1 MPEIKHEFSAG
12 KMNKDLDE
20 RLVPNGEYRDAMNI
34 QVRTTEAIEG
44 SGNAGTV
51 QNIKGTK
58 QIETAKI
65 DNSIPY
71 IFYQDG
77 SGDSKVIGSI
87 ANEKNN
93 TAYFFVASPP
103 LEKFITNIAA
113 INGERHLMDV
123 IAEVNT
129 GTGTSDPT
137 ALPVVVDRWATMNT
151 YINVVGT
158 IENTV
163 TPVGETW
170 IQFNIRNGWKYR
182 PGMTISAY
190 DSLGN
195 NLFNEGA
202 KIQNIT
208 SAPTSPPTW
217 TVTLYDEQPQVQW
230 SNIAAFVFLAPRTL
244 NFDYENKITGIN
256 IINDL
261 LFWTDNQGEP
271 KKINIKRSKAG
282 SPSWE
287 THTRLMLKDPKDDDL
302 LVRYVDSDNNDIS
315 GLDSNIVS
323 GVEDAMF
330 PIVNNALK
338 ERHITV
344 KRKAPSM
351 APTIHMRRSDRENEA
366 TEVNDGFFDFWQYDS
381 DGPTP
386 GDQITMP
393 NVSNANTDAFMFND
407 VDYRVNDIL
416 SFTPSSGADVWITTI
431 IDDINP
437 IDCSTEGENVD
448 YLEGTTC
455 DDYDGAVIINMT
467 ILSVNGTIPAPS
479 YSSSGI
485 VLGSNQPGLW
495 DITLEQRKP
504 LFELKFGRFS
514 TRYKYE
520 DGEYSSFGPWSE
532 IAFLPGSFDYT
543 HKKGY
548 NKGMANQMRELI
560 IKDFIPH
567 QRVRPDDMVAVD
579 LLYKTTDNQNVYVV
593 KTIARGIDP
602 EWDLFTT
609 NLTNTSLAFGE
620 LSITTE
626 MIHKV
631 LPANQLLRAWD
642 NVPKKALGQEIAANR
657 LVYANYEQGYDL
669 KDSVGLIQSIKSSEV
684 GGPDSPKK
692 SVKTIREYKWGMIF
706 GDKYGRETP
715 VVAPGYITG
724 DSIDNYTLLS
734 GDVSV
739 EKRLS
744 RLSNKFELTQNWDN
758 PANEGGEPES
768 WMDYVKYYVKETSN
782 EYYNLVMDRWYYA
795 DDGNIWLSFP
805 SADRNKVDEETY
817 LILKNAHGNDDSVEE
832 KARYKIIAIENEAPD
847 DIKTRAR
854 NLGKIPLTGATLN
867 NSPYQLSWIMG
878 DNSDPTTSVP
888 QGIMEGLEFRVS
900 DEDWP
905 DILENFEIPNE
916 TGNER
921 GDVQVRFGATV
932 GTSDKDGLSWRTLS
946 VFSVGSTSTYMKWDD
961 AFGSDVNMYDIFS
974 NAGISTPFE
983 SIDYYLEL
991 QEIVTKNLAEFDG
1004 KFFVKIEKDQVLKS
1018 KVLNFT
1024 GENVDYESYKTIT
1037 LAYIENTQVNPSS
1050 NEDCEY
1056 CDNTYMPRRNYQWLD
1071 DDTVPAVTSGGVLN
1085 AGLNNV
1091 EAVNIWDDGNQCEG
1105 TSGTGCSPVDAIYL
1119 ALGCFGADQTGG
1131 GYGVVGSSE
1140 NIINRAEETRTFW
1153 WWFKEYA
1160 SPNLSTE
1167 YLTGENLP
1175 FIDGARTRYTWQEG
1189 SSWICDDEVDA
1200 SGNCLGSGPGTGT
1213 NAGKYPADYYKR
1225 TGLDQ
1230 GVLYDPEEDQG
1241 EGAFSPTVDGELG
1254 RIAISVLSRGSG
1266 YSWNLSG
1273 WGNNNSQAWIL
1284 QDKMTQQGT
1293 LFKFDADPERDE
1305 FGNPPI
1311 YKIVSSSTQV
1321 EWATDIRNY
1330 SVNND
1335 EPWQEWQDV
1344 NFGLD
1349 FFGFQCYPEGDIG
1362 GEVIVDGQ
1370 CNNFPMQFWEPGCPF
1385 CDIENEWDVMD
1396 FTNENTAHPAD
1407 ADGDEGSI
1415 RVGGL
1420 IGSTSDYFD
1429 TWNDSYCKR
1438 CGTIAQNLGF
1448 FSLADIPQYCQRKGF
1463 RVEFR
1468 RIDTSTGELMD
1479 EGTRGINTDVWDPRG
1494 VVCHDGREA
1503 LNISL
1508 VKESISGGEVIIPID
1523 NAAVWETEPKE
1534 NVGLDI
1540 YYEASNAFPMRL
1552 NNENTL
1558 NFVPYNSK
1566 VTLKRWVDGEAP
1578 GYVNID
1584 LTNLDHHV
1592 SRVGYTTATSVISIS
1607 STLDQ
1612 TFLDASVQVSTGLHT
1627 DDIQVGDF
1635 LVFEHPDGTKT
1646 MSKVTRFMKKLPGY
1660 PLASLD
1666 FPSFE
1671 PNVQET
1677 VFKEQDQLDDNGDPI
1692 RTGHY
1697 EIDSDVY
1704 KYPIELAWFNCYS
1717 FGNGVESNR
1726 IRDDFNAPTI
1736 NNGVKVSTTFL
1747 DYGQERRTSGMIY
1760 SGLYNSSSGVNDLNE
1775 FNMAEKIT
1783 KDINPSYGAI
1793 QRLKTRDTDIVIF
1806 TEDKTLRAV
1815 TNKDAL
1821 YNADG
1826 NPQLVASNRVLG
1838 TAVPFSGDFGMSNNP
1853 ESLAWDQYRLYWT
1866 DMQRGSVLRLS
1877 QNGITP
1883 ISNVGMKTYFRD
1895 NLKKTNSLL
1904 GTFDA
1909 VNGEYNLTLDYKVNE
1924 GRDTT
1929 LSFNEGSKGWVSFKS
1944 FIPQSGQSVGGKY
1957 ITAAATNSASAGYSG
1972 LALWE
1977 HHVDIRKTDSTAANY
1992 NEIINR
1998 NVFYVS
2004 NTDIQAEGLDMESG
2018 HTNSTI
2024 TMLFNDM
2031 PGSVKSFNTVNY
2043 EGSQARVNR
2052 FLNSNTE
2059 QPGVT
2064 TPDGSQFTNQNDNEY
2079 YNLQNIPGWW
2089 VSRITTDLS
2098 QKGSVH
2104 EFKEKE
2110 GKWFNKVD
2118 GDERGEITN
2127 KDLNEFSVQG
2137 LGKLPANPNYTD
2149 DELNQIQIQITSDMI
2164 DDDSNPFFP
2173 NADNNAWNE

>member
-437 IDCSTEGENVD
+437 IDCSTEGENID

-961 AFGSDVNMYDIFS
+961 AFG
-974 NAGISTPFE
+974 
-983 SIDYYLEL
+983 
-991 QEIVTKNLAEFDG
+991 
-1004 KFFVKIEKDQVLKS
+1004 
-1018 KVLNFT
+1018 
-1024 GENVDYESYKTIT
+1024 
-1037 LAYIENTQVNPSS
+1037 
-1050 NEDCEY
+1050 
-1056 CDNTYMPRRNYQWLD
+1056 
-1071 DDTVPAVTSGGVLN
+1071 
-1085 AGLNNV
+1085 
-1091 EAVNIWDDGNQCEG
+1091 
-1105 TSGTGCSPVDAIYL
+1105 
-1119 ALGCFGADQTGG
+1119 
-1131 GYGVVGSSE
+1131 
-1140 NIINRAEETRTFW
+1140 
-1153 WWFKEYA
+1153 
-1160 SPNLSTE
+1160 
-1167 YLTGENLP
+1167 
-1175 FIDGARTRYTWQEG
+1175 
-1189 SSWICDDEVDA
+1189 
-1200 SGNCLGSGPGTGT
+1200 
-1213 NAGKYPADYYKR
+1213 
-1225 TGLDQ
+1225 
-1230 GVLYDPEEDQG
+1230 
-1241 EGAFSPTVDGELG
+1241 
-1254 RIAISVLSRGSG
+1254 
-1266 YSWNLSG
+1266 
-1273 WGNNNSQAWIL
+1273 
-1284 QDKMTQQGT
+1284 
-1293 LFKFDADPERDE
+1293 
-1305 FGNPPI
+1305 
-1311 YKIVSSSTQV
+1311 
-1321 EWATDIRNY
+1321 
-1330 SVNND
+1330 
-1335 EPWQEWQDV
+1335 
-1344 NFGLD
+1344 
-1349 FFGFQCYPEGDIG
+1349 
-1362 GEVIVDGQ
+1362 
-1370 CNNFPMQFWEPGCPF
+1370 
-1385 CDIENEWDVMD
+1385 
-1396 FTNENTAHPAD
+1396 
-1407 ADGDEGSI
+1407 
-1415 RVGGL
+1415 
-1420 IGSTSDYFD
+1420 
-1429 TWNDSYCKR
+1429 
-1438 CGTIAQNLGF
+1438 
-1448 FSLADIPQYCQRKGF
+1448 
-1463 RVEFR
+1463 
-1468 RIDTSTGELMD
+1468 
-1479 EGTRGINTDVWDPRG
+1479 
-1494 VVCHDGREA
+1494 
-1503 LNISL
+1503 
-1508 VKESISGGEVIIPID
+1508 
-1523 NAAVWETEPKE
+1523 
-1534 NVGLDI
+1534 
-1540 YYEASNAFPMRL
+1540 
-1552 NNENTL
+1552 
-1558 NFVPYNSK
+1558 
-1566 VTLKRWVDGEAP
+1566 
-1578 GYVNID
+1578 
-1584 LTNLDHHV
+1584 
-1592 SRVGYTTATSVISIS
+1592 
-1607 STLDQ
+1607 
-1612 TFLDASVQVSTGLHT
+1612 
-1627 DDIQVGDF
+1627 
-1635 LVFEHPDGTKT
+1635 
-1646 MSKVTRFMKKLPGY
+1646 
-1660 PLASLD
+1660 
-1666 FPSFE
+1666 
-1671 PNVQET
+1671 
-1677 VFKEQDQLDDNGDPI
+1677 
-1692 RTGHY
+1692 
-1697 EIDSDVY
+1697 
-1704 KYPIELAWFNCYS
+1704 
-1717 FGNGVESNR
+1717 
-1726 IRDDFNAPTI
+1726 
-1736 NNGVKVSTTFL
+1736 
-1747 DYGQERRTSGMIY
+1747 
-1760 SGLYNSSSGVNDLNE
+1760 
-1775 FNMAEKIT
+1775 
-1783 KDINPSYGAI
+1783 
-1793 QRLKTRDTDIVIF
+1793 
-1806 TEDKTLRAV
+1806 
-1815 TNKDAL
+1815 
-1821 YNADG
+1821 
-1826 NPQLVASNRVLG
+1826 
-1838 TAVPFSGDFGMSNNP
+1838 
-1853 ESLAWDQYRLYWT
+1853 
-1866 DMQRGSVLRLS
+1866 
-1877 QNGITP
+1877 
-1883 ISNVGMKTYFRD
+1883 
-1895 NLKKTNSLL
+1895 
-1904 GTFDA
+1904 
-1909 VNGEYNLTLDYKVNE
+1909 
-1924 GRDTT
+1924 
-1929 LSFNEGSKGWVSFKS
+1929 
-1944 FIPQSGQSVGGKY
+1944 
-1957 ITAAATNSASAGYSG
+1957 
-1972 LALWE
+1972 
-1977 HHVDIRKTDSTAANY
+1977 
-1992 NEIINR
+1992 
-1998 NVFYVS
+1998 
-2004 NTDIQAEGLDMESG
+2004 
-2018 HTNSTI
+2018 
-2024 TMLFNDM
+2024 
-2031 PGSVKSFNTVNY
+2031 
-2043 EGSQARVNR
+2043 
-2052 FLNSNTE
+2052 
-2059 QPGVT
+2059 
-2064 TPDGSQFTNQNDNEY
+2064 
-2079 YNLQNIPGWW
+2079 
-2089 VSRITTDLS
+2089 
-2098 QKGSVH
+2098 
-2104 EFKEKE
+2104 
-2110 GKWFNKVD
+2110 
-2118 GDERGEITN
+2118 
-2127 KDLNEFSVQG
+2127 
-2137 LGKLPANPNYTD
+2137 
-2149 DELNQIQIQITSDMI
+2149 
-2164 DDDSNPFFP
+2164 
-2173 NADNNAWNE
+2173 